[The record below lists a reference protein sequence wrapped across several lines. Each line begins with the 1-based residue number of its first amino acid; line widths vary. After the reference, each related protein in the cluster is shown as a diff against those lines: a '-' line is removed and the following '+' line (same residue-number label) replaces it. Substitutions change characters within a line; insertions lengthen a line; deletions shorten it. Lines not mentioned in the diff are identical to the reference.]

1 MQETHTFSLKDMA
14 INRIYIIIPVHNRK
28 HLTRECLF
36 SLRRQTFQD
45 FTVIVVDDGS
55 TDGTEEMIKEEFSE
69 VILLKGDGNLWWTG
83 ATNMGMAYALAQAD
97 QDDYILTL
105 NDDTMVSSTY
115 LQSLLDAALNH
126 PSSLIGS
133 IAVSNED
140 ELTVIDAG
148 VRINW
153 LTAKYTNLAEGR
165 EYNDILDAGSLIQEV
180 DVLPGR
186 GTLIPIE
193 AFQKIGLYEFKHL
206 PHYGADYEFS
216 RRASMNGHKLLINYE
231 AVVIS
236 NVKMTGLNNRV
247 NNLRWSDLVKSFFS
261 IRSANNLKY
270 RWNFARLCCTG
281 WRFPIFYLCDTGRL
295 IMGSFLSQ
303 IGFRKKAI

>member
-1 MQETHTFSLKDMA
+1 MA
-14 INRIYIIIPVHNRK
+14 INRTYIIIPVHNRK

-36 SLRRQTFQD
+36 SLRKQTFQN
-45 FTVIVVDDGS
+45 FKVIVVDDGS
-55 TDGTEEMIKEEFSE
+55 TDGTEEMINEAFSD

-83 ATNMGMAYALAQAD
+83 ATNMGIAYALAQAD

-105 NDDTMVSSTY
+105 NDDTMVSPTY

-140 ELTVIDAG
+140 ELTVVDAG

-165 EYNDILDAGSLIQEV
+165 EYNDILDAGSLLQKV

-186 GTLIPIE
+186 GTLIPIGV
-193 AFQKIGLYEFKHL
+193 FQKVGLYDLKNL

-216 RRASMNGHKLLINYE
+216 RRANINGYNLLINYE

-247 NNLRWSDLVKSFFS
+247 NKLGWSDLFRSFFS
-261 IRSANNLKY
+261 IKSTNNLMQ
-270 RWNFARLCCTG
+270 RWRFVRLCCAG
-281 WRFPIFYLCDTGRL
+281 WKFPVFYVCDVGRL
-295 IMGSFLSQ
+295 IIGSLLYQ
-303 IGFRKKAI
+303 TGFRDS